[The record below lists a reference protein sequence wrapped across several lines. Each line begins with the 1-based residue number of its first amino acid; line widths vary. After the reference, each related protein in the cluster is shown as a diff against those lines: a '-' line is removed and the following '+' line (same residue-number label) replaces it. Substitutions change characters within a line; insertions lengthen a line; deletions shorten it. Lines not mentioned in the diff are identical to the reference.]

1 MKRSYVLIGVFLIF
15 IIFISVIGSIII
27 TGNTLIKED
36 KDILS
41 IQSNKEVYF
50 SSYGYSIDNPNVI
63 VNPYGNSPL
72 TAIVMF
78 ETYDYS
84 EVSITIKSKDGNS
97 DINYTFSKDKYHMIP
112 IYGLYS
118 DYDNTVIIRSE
129 GKENILNIKTDKLP
143 DDFIFSDKGSSSN
156 FQFYNVNYP
165 YMVDSNNEVRW
176 YLNSNY
182 YGDITVLDDSSII
195 IGSDKYNEGENT
207 ISFYKMNFLGKIYN
221 EYLIPDSY
229 YGISSTYED
238 NLLVLSDKLYSIDM
252 QTGEVIDEVLDNE
265 GYNYLDVKDNEIVVG
280 KDNVYYKIIDNSLEE
295 IQYIK
300 EDKTH
305 SFYNNTNEFRV
316 VPSDRFGYLNETKVS
331 SKKISLFNYDK
342 YTFDDIELSRDVN
355 RITIINNTGSK
366 VYVILDKFLDKR
378 IYEVDNIKYINT
390 TELSGKYTIYY
401 KIDDKLYKTDYL
413 LEV

>member
-1 MKRSYVLIGVFLIF
+1 MKRSYVLICIFLIF
-15 IIFISVIGSIII
+15 IISISVIGSIIV

-84 EVSITIKSKDGNS
+84 EVSITVKSKDGNS

-118 DYDNTVIIRSE
+118 DYDNTVIIKSE
-129 GKENILNIKTDKLP
+129 DKENIINIKTDKLP
-143 DDFIFSDKGSSSN
+143 NDFLFNDKSSESN
-156 FQFYNVNYP
+156 FEFYNVNYP
-165 YMVDSNNEVRW
+165 YMADSNNEVRW

-182 YGDITVLDDSSII
+182 YGNINVLDDSSII
-195 IGSDKYNEGENT
+195 IGSDKYNEGGNT
-207 ISFYKMNFLGKIYN
+207 ISFYRMNFLGKIYN
-221 EYLIPDSY
+221 EYLLSNSY
-229 YGISSTYED
+229 YGISSIYED
-238 NLLVLSDKLYSIDM
+238 NLLVLSDKIISIDI
-252 QTGEVIDEVLDNE
+252 QTGEVIDEIIGND
-265 GYNYLDVKDNEIVVG
+265 GYNYLDVKDNEIIIG

-295 IQYIK
+295 TEYIK
-300 EDKTH
+300 EDKTY
-305 SFYNNTNEFRV
+305 SFYNNTSEFRV
-316 VPSDRFGYLNETKVS
+316 APSDRFGTLNETKVS

-342 YTFDDIELSRDVN
+342 YTSGDIELSRDVN

-390 TELSGKYTIYY
+390 TGLSGKYTIYY

>member
-1 MKRSYVLIGVFLIF
+1 MKKSYILIGVFLIF
-15 IIFISVIGSIII
+15 IIFISVIGSIIV
-27 TGNTLIKED
+27 TGDTLIKED
-36 KDILS
+36 KDVLR

-50 SSYGYSIDNPNVI
+50 TSYGYTIDNPNII

-97 DINYTFSKDKYHMIP
+97 DVNYTFPKDKYHMIP

-143 DDFIFSDKGSSSN
+143 DDFIFSDKNSSTN
-156 FQFYNVNYP
+156 FEFYNINYP
-165 YMVDSNNEVRW
+165 YMLDSNNEVRW
-176 YLNSNY
+176 YLNSNN
-182 YGDITVLDDSSII
+182 YGNITLLDNSSII
-195 IGSDKYNEGENT
+195 IGSDKYNEEGNT
-207 ISFYKMNFLGKIYN
+207 ISFYRMDFLGKIYN
-221 EYLIPDSY
+221 EYLLPNSY
-229 YGISSTYED
+229 YGIGTIYED
-238 NLLVLSDKLYSIDM
+238 KLLVLSDKLISIDM
-252 QTGEVIDEVLDNE
+252 QTGEVRDEIINND
-265 GYNYLDVKDNEIVVG
+265 GYNYLSVKDNQIILG
-280 KDNVYYKIIDNSLEE
+280 KDGVYYKIVDSSLEE

-300 EDKTH
+300 EDKTYL
-305 SFYNNTNEFRV
+305 FYNNTNEYNI
-316 VPSDRFGYLNETKVS
+316 VPSSRFGYLDETKLS

-342 YTFDDIELSRDVN
+342 YSSDDIELSRDVN
-355 RITIINNTGSK
+355 RITINNNTDSK

-378 IYEVDNIKYINT
+378 IYEVDDIKYIT
-390 TELSGKYTIYY
+390 TTGLSGKYTIYY